1 MSLLAGKLNRRI
13 TLQQRTKVQDSAGQE
28 IDEWTEVV
36 RVWAW
41 VKTQNGMAVARQT
54 GTSDGVA
61 MSVNSYSFRIRY
73 RPSVTDDMRVVYGG
87 LNFDIKQVRHD
98 LAGHEWTDIVCEQ
111 GGNDG

>member
-1 MSLLAGKLNRRI
+1 MKAGNLNRRI
-13 TLQQRTKVQDSAGQE
+13 LIQKRTQVQDEAGQP
-28 IDEWTEVV
+28 IDAWVDVV
-36 RVWAW
+36 KVWAW
-41 VKTQNGMAVARQT
+41 VKTQSGMAVARQST
-54 GTSDGVA
+54 AQDGVA

-98 LAGHEWTDIVCEQ
+98 LAGHDWTDIVAEQ